1 MTQPALSFFGLQ
13 QDGPTSWRMPVDA
26 PVLSGTG
33 ALFGGAALGAATAI
47 VEAVA
52 GRPVVWSVI
61 QFVTHV
67 RPPSVLRIE
76 AEELARGRRA
86 SQVAVVAR
94 LDDASVFTMMAT
106 AGEPDPT
113 LVGRNW
119 LTPPEVPPADDCP
132 PREVLARHR
141 GRFVERT
148 EARIALTD
156 GAHTAI
162 WMRIPDLDPGGPT
175 LGVAGD
181 YVPLGLR
188 HALGDGWSTHS
199 LDNTLRVL
207 SPPGAGWVLADVVI
221 EGVAGGFGCG
231 RVHLWSEDGR
241 LLGTAGQSFT
251 CRRRAD

>member
-1 MTQPALSFFGLQ
+1 
-13 QDGPTSWRMPVDA
+13 MPIEA

-33 ALFGGAALGAATAI
+33 ALFGGAALGAAAAI
-47 VEAVA
+47 VEAVT
-52 GRPVVWSVI
+52 GRPVVWAAI
-61 QFVTHV
+61 QFATHA

-76 AEELARGRRA
+76 AEQLARGRRA
-86 SQVAVVAR
+86 SQVGVVAR
-94 LDDASVFTMMAT
+94 LDGAPVFTVMAT
-106 AGEPDPT
+106 SGERDPV
-113 LVGRNW
+113 LVGRRW
-119 LTPPEVPPADDCP
+119 VTPPRVPPPDDCP
-132 PREVLARHR
+132 PRELLARHR

-162 WMRIPDLDPGGPT
+162 WMRIPELEPGGPT

-207 SPPGAGWVLADVVI
+207 SAPLGEWVLADVLI
-221 EGVAGGFGCG
+221 EGVSGGFGTG
-231 RVHLWSEDGR
+231 RVHLWDETGR